1 MKLEQMK
8 KSFLEMTNL
17 ERQEFFT
24 NYTEQRKKDIES
36 IVVKLTP
43 KKRTTKKK
51 DKKITVKQEQLDL
64 LKKLGLV

>member
-8 KSFLEMTNL
+8 TNFLDMSDK

-24 NYTEQRKKDIES
+24 KYSEKRTKDVQEV
-36 IVVKLTP
+36 VVKLTP
-43 KKRTTKKK
+43 KKRSKKK
-51 DKKITVKQEQLDL
+51 ADKKVSVSQEQLEL